1 MGDELG
7 IRSLIDGPL
16 TDLVLGMEIGT
27 RQSTK
32 PTWTSQRKIRSI
44 KRSCGGIKDL
54 GDAIV
59 IGITMNTD

>member
-7 IRSLIDGPL
+7 IRLLIDGPL
-16 TDLVLGMEIGT
+16 ADLVLHMEIGM

-32 PTWTSQRKIRSI
+32 PTWTSQRKIRST
-44 KRSCGGIKDL
+44 KKSYGGIKDL